1 MKIDLRHFEL
11 FSLTSKGKNARN
23 NKGNKKGHRIE
34 SQNHSSFVARLHFS
48 PLSSFLRVKKTAP
61 IENWISVILSSFRVL
76 QKGKML
82 KTISGTQKVTGS
94 KVRIAVVL
102 SLGYIS
108 AFSVFKSKKKKIKP
122 PIETGSQ
129 SVFMLKI
136 RPRCLKIGDFF
147 LF

>member
-1 MKIDLRHFEL
+1 MLGITRGTIKVTGSKVIITVVL
-11 FSLTSKGKNARN
+11 SLGYISA
-23 NKGNKKGHRIE
+23 
-34 SQNHSSFVARLHFS
+34 
-48 PLSSFLRVKKTAP
+48 PLSVFKSKKNRHP
-61 IENWISVILSSFRVL
+61 IENWISVILSSFRLL

-108 AFSVFKSKKKKIKP
+108 AFSAVLKSKKKIRP

-129 SVFMLKI
+129 SVFTLKI
-136 RPRCLKIGDFF
+136 RPRCPKIGDFF
-147 LF
+147 LFSETKFGAPETTYPDF